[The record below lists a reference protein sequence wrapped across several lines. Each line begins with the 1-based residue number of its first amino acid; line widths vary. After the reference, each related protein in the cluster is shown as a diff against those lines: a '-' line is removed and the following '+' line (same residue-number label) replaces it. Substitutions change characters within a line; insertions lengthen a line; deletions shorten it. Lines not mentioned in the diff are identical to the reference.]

1 MSTLHT
7 AAEKQT
13 EYNGI
18 YPADV
23 RYNAP
28 AYIQVKDLTRTF
40 WKQVGKGRKKQ
51 REKLRVLENVQLN
64 VLKGEFICIV
74 GGSGCGKSTF
84 LRAMAGLDPDYQG
97 EILIDGQRVRSPK
110 KERGMVF
117 QDARLFPWLTV
128 EENVIFALNEGSA
141 EQKRERAREV
151 LRLVGLTGFE
161 KSLPKE
167 LSGGMAQRANMAR
180 ALVNNPYIL
189 FLDEPFGALDAFTKI
204 QLQNE
209 LLNIKEKERSTMI
222 MVTHD
227 IEEAVYLADRI
238 VVMDKN
244 PGRIR
249 DIVTVN
255 LPRPR
260 NRNDYE
266 FVRIRK
272 KIYSYFFQGTEIQE
286 EYNI

>member
-1 MSTLHT
+1 MGT
-7 AAEKQT
+7 ALEQQK
-13 EYNGI
+13 EYRGF

-23 RYNAP
+23 EYNSS
-28 AYIQVKDLTRTF
+28 AYIQIQNLNRTF
-40 WKQVGKGRKKQ
+40 RKQNGNGKENQKEEFQ
-51 REKLRVLENVQLN
+51 VLSDINFS

-74 GGSGCGKSTF
+74 GGSGCGKSTL
-84 LRAMAGLDPDYQG
+84 LRAMAGLDSDYEGKIQ
-97 EILIDGQRVRSPK
+97 IDGKEVHSPK
-110 KERGMVF
+110 KERGLVF
-117 QDARLFPWLTV
+117 QEPRLFPWLTV
-128 EENVIFALNEGSA
+128 EENVVFALNEGTKVEKKEKA
-141 EQKRERAREV
+141 EECLK
-151 LRLVGLTGFE
+151 LVGLSGFE

-167 LSGGMAQRANMAR
+167 LSGGMAQRANIAR

-209 LLNIKEKERSTMI
+209 LLNIKKKEKSTMI

-238 VVMDKN
+238 IVMDKN

-249 DIVTVN
+249 DIVTVD

-260 NRNDYE
+260 NRNNYD
-266 FVRIRK
+266 FVHIRK
-272 KIYSYFFQGTEIQE
+272 KIYSYFFQGKEIQE

>member
-1 MSTLHT
+1 MSTAL
-7 AAEKQT
+7 EQQK
-13 EYNGI
+13 EYRGV

-23 RYNAP
+23 EYNSS
-28 AYIQVKDLTRTF
+28 AYIQIQNLNRTF
-40 WKQVGKGRKKQ
+40 QKQSGNGKGNQKEEFQ
-51 REKLRVLENVQLN
+51 VLSNIN
-64 VLKGEFICIV
+64 FSILKGEFICIV
-74 GGSGCGKSTF
+74 GGSGCGKSTL
-84 LRAMAGLDPDYQG
+84 LRAMAGLDPDYEG
-97 EILIDGQRVRSPK
+97 KILIDGKEVRSPK
-110 KERGMVF
+110 KERGLVF
-117 QDARLFPWLTV
+117 QEPRLFPWLTV
-128 EENVIFALNEGSA
+128 EENVVFALNEGTKA
-141 EQKRERAREV
+141 EKKEKAEEC
-151 LRLVGLTGFE
+151 LKLVGLSGFE

-167 LSGGMAQRANMAR
+167 LSGGMAQRANIAR

-209 LLNIKEKERSTMI
+209 LLNIKKKEKSTMI

-238 VVMDKN
+238 IVMDKN

-249 DIVTVN
+249 DIVTVD

-260 NRNDYE
+260 NRNNYD
-266 FVRIRK
+266 FVHIRK
-272 KIYSYFFQGTEIQE
+272 KIYGYFFQGKEIQE

>member
-1 MSTLHT
+1 MSTT
-7 AAEKQT
+7 FEQQKA
-13 EYNGI
+13 YDGI

-23 RYNAP
+23 EYNSP
-28 AYIQVKDLTRTF
+28 PYIQVHDLRRMF
-40 WKQVGKGRKKQ
+40 QKQTGSGLKKQ
-51 REKLRVLENVQLN
+51 KEELLVLNN
-64 VLKGEFICIV
+64 INFSVLKGEFICIV
-74 GGSGCGKSTF
+74 GGSGCGKSTL
-84 LRAMAGLDPDYQG
+84 LRAMAGLDADYEGSIQ
-97 EILIDGQRVRSPK
+97 IDGKEVRSPK
-110 KERGMVF
+110 KERGVVF
-117 QDARLFPWLTV
+117 QESRLFPWLTV
-128 EENVIFALNEGSA
+128 EDNVIFALNEGTVA
-141 EQKRERAREV
+141 EKKQKAQKC
-151 LRLVGLTGFE
+151 LSLVGLSGFE

-167 LSGGMAQRANMAR
+167 LSGGMAQRTNIAR

-209 LLNIKEKERSTMI
+209 LLNIKKKEKSTMI

-238 VVMDKN
+238 IVMDRN
-244 PGRIR
+244 PGRIK

-260 NRNDYE
+260 NRNDYD
-266 FVRIRK
+266 FVRIRQ
-272 KIYSYFFQGTEIQE
+272 KIYSYFFQGKVVQE